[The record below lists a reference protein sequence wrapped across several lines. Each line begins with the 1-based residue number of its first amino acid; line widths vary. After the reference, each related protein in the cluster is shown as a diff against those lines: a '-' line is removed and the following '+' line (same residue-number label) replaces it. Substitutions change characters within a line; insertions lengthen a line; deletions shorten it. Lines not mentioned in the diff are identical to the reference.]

1 MIIIVYYIWY
11 TTEYIYSSI
20 RYLLYISGVHN
31 YIHSPQDPEERISGT
46 KAGPAKC
53 SSCGQPVGSI
63 LFVCLWAQ
71 WNPPF
76 VGQDWL
82 EKRMHISGKFWSS
95 RFGRI
100 FVDWVSFTFFFWN
113 HHQLEAMVWDQQTD
127 NIFFWGHQGTT
138 PSDSIHRGELIS
150 WEWDMSILASFF
162 FSAENLAIWIARFS

>member
-1 MIIIVYYIWY
+1 MTYDIIVVLD
-11 TTEYIYSSI
+11 TF
-20 RYLLYISGVHN
+20 
-31 YIHSPQDPEERISGT
+31 YIHCLHIRSMYAITFIQPQDPEERISGT

-113 HHQLEAMVWDQQTD
+113 HHQMEAMVWDQQTD
-127 NIFFWGHQGTT
+127 NIFFWDIREQPQVIQFIEANWSLESGKC
-138 PSDSIHRGELIS
+138 PF
-150 WEWDMSILASFF
+150 SFIIF
-162 FSAENLAIWIARFS
+162 YRK